1 VRLIGI
7 GSEIV
12 ECLRV
17 ARMIERHGEQF
28 INRVYT
34 PAEVAFCNS
43 RRQTTQN
50 FAGRWAAKEAV
61 LRALGVRNRKSFD
74 WRDIEIRRDE
84 NGRLTAA
91 FRGAA
96 RDIIEERMV
105 GDIHITIAHCRA
117 IATATAIVLALPK
130 PRRRPKKE
138 E

>member
-1 VRLIGI
+1 MRLIGI

-34 PAEVAFCNS
+34 PAETAFCNS
-43 RRQTTQN
+43 RRQTTQH

-96 RDIIEERMV
+96 RDIVEERSV

-130 PRRRPKKE
+130 PKRRPKKE

>member
-1 VRLIGI
+1 MRVIGI

-34 PAEVAFCNS
+34 PGEVTFCNS
-43 RRQTTQN
+43 RKHATQQ

-61 LRALGVRNRKSFD
+61 LRALGVRNRKNFD

-84 NGRLTAA
+84 SGRLTAA

-96 RDIIEERMV
+96 RDIIEDRMV
-105 GDIHITIAHCRA
+105 GDIYITIAHCRA
-117 IATATAIVLALPK
+117 IATATAIALALPK
-130 PRRRPKKE
+130 PKRRKKKE